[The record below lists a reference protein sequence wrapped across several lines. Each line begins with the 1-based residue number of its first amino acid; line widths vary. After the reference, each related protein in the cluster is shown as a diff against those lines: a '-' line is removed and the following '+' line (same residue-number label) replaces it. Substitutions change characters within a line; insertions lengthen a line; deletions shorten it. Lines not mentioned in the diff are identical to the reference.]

1 MAFAIGVE
9 DGLEA
14 EVMYLIGTIAYL
26 LYLTWMVQL
35 NFFRIFGYPPFFF
48 FSLHIWLRLVC
59 SLVDSD

>member
-14 EVMYLIGTIAYL
+14 EVMYLIGIIAYL

-35 NFFRIFGYPPFFF
+35 TFFRIFGYF
-48 FSLHIWLRLVC
+48 LCVC
-59 SLVDSD
+59 IFGSVWVVVL